1 MLRSGTL
8 RHAQARSGTLRPRIV
23 KHLLTHCKLL
33 YYNLLMIE
41 ASSVK
46 HRGLKQ
52 FIETGRTGGIPQ
64 KLAKRV
70 VNRLTALDAM
80 RAITDLPSSC
90 RAHKLSGDRRGI
102 WSIWVSGPWRLTFK
116 FSRETVSNLNLEQY
130 H

>member
-1 MLRSGTL
+1 MLS
-8 RHAQARSGTLRPRIV
+8 SSTLRPWPV
-23 KHLLTHCKLL
+23 KHLLTNRKHLCYSLR
-33 YYNLLMIE
+33 MIE

-52 FIETGRTGGIPQ
+52 FIETGRTSGIPQ
-64 KLAKRV
+64 KLVKRV
-70 VNRLTALDAM
+70 INRLTALDAM

>member
-1 MLRSGTL
+1 
-8 RHAQARSGTLRPRIV
+8 
-23 KHLLTHCKLL
+23 
-33 YYNLLMIE
+33 MIE
-41 ASSVK
+41 TSSVK

-52 FIETGRTGGIPQ
+52 FIETGRTSGIPQ
-64 KLAKRV
+64 KLVKRV
-70 VNRLTALDAM
+70 INRLTVLDAT